1 MTVKKQLE
9 VSGID
14 QVYSHAKL
22 LFSVS
27 FVLLCCVVVNRRMRW
42 AVLVFGGQAGY
53 EDHNTFVY
61 SNLIPRRQP
70 ANLVQGKMQPNDGL
84 GRQILFLTKNKDK
97 DDQSAEE
104 HTVNGFGKG

>member
-61 SNLIPRRQP
+61 SNLIQRRQRGP
-70 ANLVQGKMQPNDGL
+70 TGG
-84 GRQILFLTKNKDK
+84 
-97 DDQSAEE
+97 
-104 HTVNGFGKG
+104 H